1 MRNRKI
7 RVMLVEDETIIR
19 KYLALIC
26 MNMGCQVVA
35 ETGFG
40 EEVMNLY
47 HDSNPDVIFMDIKL
61 KGSTSGIDAALQ
73 ISKKTD
79 TPIVFISAYDY
90 EHLVRDLHIKNTLAF
105 IPKPA
110 EPENIEPIVEE
121 LRRHCRVS

>member
-7 RVMLVEDETIIR
+7 RVMLVEDEAIIR

-26 MNMGCQVVA
+26 ANMDCNVVA

-40 EEVMNLY
+40 EEVLALFKEAK
-47 HDSNPDVIFMDIKL
+47 PDVIFMDIKL
-61 KGSTSGIDAALQ
+61 KGTMSGIDAALQ
-73 ISKKTD
+73 ISKETD

-90 EHLVRDLHIKNTLAF
+90 EEPVRQLQIKNTVAF

-110 EPENIEPIVEE
+110 EPENIEPIMEK
-121 LRRHCRVS
+121 LRHHCRVS